1 MYIHLFF
8 VHLMKTYLTMIKHFS
23 KEQQAYGSFN
33 GGQIIENKPIGFPQ
47 DGGLRPYS
55 NIFYW
60 AHAEAQVD
68 STIELHP
75 HRGFEIMSIV
85 LKGKIKHYDTLQE
98 KWISL
103 EKGDVQLIKS
113 GSGISHAE
121 AMQKGSAIF
130 QIWFYPDL
138 SKTLHQEAN
147 YMDIN
152 EKTFLFEN
160 NIQTIVGKGSP
171 IMLDSEGI
179 KIEKIYFENGDIQIK
194 VQEDKCYSIYLIDG
208 NLKYNQVLL
217 KKHDFVVIT
226 EQKDH
231 LLFEVSEGGSL
242 LCITSPSMTSYP
254 MHY

>member
-1 MYIHLFF
+1 
-8 VHLMKTYLTMIKHFS
+8 MIKHFS
-23 KEQQAYGSFN
+23 KDQQVYGAFN

-60 AHAEAQVD
+60 AHAEAQSD

-85 LKGKIKHYDTLQE
+85 LKGKIEHYDTLQE
-98 KWISL
+98 EWIPL
-103 EKGDVQLIKS
+103 EKGDVQLIKA
-113 GSGISHAE
+113 GAGISHAE
-121 AMQKGSAIF
+121 AMLKGSAIF

-138 SKTLHQEAN
+138 SKTLGQEAS
-147 YMDIN
+147 YIDVS
-152 EKTFLFEN
+152 EKTFSYKN

-171 IMLDSEGI
+171 IMLESEGI
-179 KIEKIYFENGDIQIK
+179 EIEKIYFEKDNFFIK
-194 VQEDKCYSIYLIDG
+194 VQKEKCYSIYMIDG

-242 LCITSPSMTSYP
+242 LCITSPSKTSYP